1 MISNFELIK
10 RLFTSFLAMFLPFI
24 IYFVCGDLKSISQSW
39 ETELQPLFIF
49 TNALV
54 SYFFFDLPKWRVPA
68 LLLLLLTVFSV
79 EDWFILHNILAVLFF
94 IVSAIPLWSLK
105 KFRFYLPIYLVSV
118 VFLFF
123 DGFYWMETWAILTL
137 GIYHVHLMLFTRK
150 IISRQ
155 YPDRFR

>member
-94 IVSAIPLWSLK
+94 VISAIPLWLRK
-105 KFRFYLPIYLVSV
+105 RFRFYLPIYLVSV

-137 GIYHVHLMLFTRK
+137 GLYHVHLMLFTRK
-150 IISRQ
+150 IISR
-155 YPDRFR
+155 